1 MSKLS
6 LESFENL
13 YTITGDINNMNSM
26 IVNRAVLK
34 QLILDANRYR
44 WLRYGDNG
52 Q

>member
-6 LESFENL
+6 LESFDNL
-13 YTITGDINNMNSM
+13 SSFTGEHIHQNSKV
-26 IVNRAVLK
+26 VNRAVLK